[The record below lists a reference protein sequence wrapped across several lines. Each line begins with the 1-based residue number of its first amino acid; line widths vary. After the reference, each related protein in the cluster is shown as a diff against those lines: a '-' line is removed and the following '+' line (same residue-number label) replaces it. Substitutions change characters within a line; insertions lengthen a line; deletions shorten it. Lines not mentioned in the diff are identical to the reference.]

1 MTPKPRR
8 CTSPAAAAPFA
19 NSLPASGSPPHSL
32 GHKPRPY
39 RPVVAPGIRRT
50 AATAS
55 RRTEDSSSPH
65 LLPAPKRYGWCLPC
79 KDPEALAFCLL
90 ALTAQRRGVG
100 RCLVKKF
107 EFLSTPRGC
116 CRVPTEG
123 TDKVPKRESSYTSGA
138 STHVA
143 GSLLSLGFHLQCP
156 YPGFGS

>member
-1 MTPKPRR
+1 MPESWERFGRGTEGWTERGDLACTARPRSDLLKMTHRDPKTKALYLTCCSCSVRKL
-8 CTSPAAAAPFA
+8 TSCFRLPAPFIGTQA
-19 NSLPASGSPPHSL
+19 PPLPTSSLAL
-32 GHKPRPY
+32 
-39 RPVVAPGIRRT
+39 GIRRT

-65 LLPAPKRYGWCLPC
+65 LLPAPQALRVVPAC

-116 CRVPTEG
+116 CRVPTRG
-123 TDKVPKRESSYTSGA
+123 D
-138 STHVA
+138 
-143 GSLLSLGFHLQCP
+143 
-156 YPGFGS
+156 